1 MLWVFLNFCQEILKE
16 LWHNSFASVFDFQE
30 SLNILLLLFLKVS
43 SDIQIELW
51 QGGVLVAVVRGANAP
66 ILQKTVI
73 NELKAEHA
81 VLDGTKERAEIKD
94 PKFAH
99 LDSDKSGDDESDAAD
114 KADEGKMMMMTLFV
128 IFVF

>member
-1 MLWVFLNFCQEILKE
+1 M
-16 LWHNSFASVFDFQE
+16 
-30 SLNILLLLFLKVS
+30 
-43 SDIQIELW
+43 
-51 QGGVLVAVVRGANAP
+51 AVVRGANAP

-128 IFVF
+128 IFVFLIVQIETS

>member
-1 MLWVFLNFCQEILKE
+1 M
-16 LWHNSFASVFDFQE
+16 
-30 SLNILLLLFLKVS
+30 
-43 SDIQIELW
+43 
-51 QGGVLVAVVRGANAP
+51 AVVRGANAP

-114 KADEGKMMMMTLFV
+114 KADEGKMIMTLFV
-128 IFVF
+128 IFVFLIVQIETS